1 MRENDLN
8 PDRRELPVPEI
19 TPQGVSMN
27 SVNAS
32 ENLAEPLRNQRGGVI
47 GIIIFLLALIGAWY
61 MYQSYTRGQVK
72 SNLKSITN
80 DYEHGIKKIIP
91 SGK

>member
-1 MRENDLN
+1 
-8 PDRRELPVPEI
+8 
-19 TPQGVSMN
+19 MN
-27 SVNAS
+27 SVTTTKK
-32 ENLAEPLRNQRGGVI
+32 LVGPLRNRNGGVI
-47 GIIIFLLALIGAWY
+47 GIILILLALIGAWY
-61 MYQSYTRGQVK
+61 LYQSYIRGEVK

>member
-1 MRENDLN
+1 
-8 PDRRELPVPEI
+8 
-19 TPQGVSMN
+19 MN
-27 SVNAS
+27 SLDKTG
-32 ENLAEPLRNQRGGVI
+32 NLAGPLRNQRGGVI
-47 GIIIFLLALIGAWY
+47 VVIVILLALIGAWY

-91 SGK
+91 SGR

>member
-1 MRENDLN
+1 
-8 PDRRELPVPEI
+8 
-19 TPQGVSMN
+19 MN
-27 SVNAS
+27 SVNTTKY
-32 ENLAEPLRNQRGGVI
+32 LAGPLRNRNGGVI
-47 GIIIFLLALIGAWY
+47 GIIVIILALIGAWY

-80 DYEHGIKKIIP
+80 DYEQGIKKVIP

>member
-1 MRENDLN
+1 
-8 PDRRELPVPEI
+8 
-19 TPQGVSMN
+19 MN
-27 SVNAS
+27 SIYKKKD
-32 ENLAEPLRNQRGGVI
+32 LDGPLRNQHGGVI
-47 GIIIFLLALIGAWY
+47 FIIIILLALVGGWY

>member
-1 MRENDLN
+1 M
-8 PDRRELPVPEI
+8 
-19 TPQGVSMN
+19 T
-27 SVNAS
+27 SVNKTEDPAG
-32 ENLAEPLRNQRGGVI
+32 PLRNQHGGVI
-47 GIIIFLLALIGAWY
+47 VAIVFLLALIGAWY

-72 SNLKSITN
+72 SNLKSITG

>member
-1 MRENDLN
+1 
-8 PDRRELPVPEI
+8 
-19 TPQGVSMN
+19 MN
-27 SVNAS
+27 SVS
-32 ENLAEPLRNQRGGVI
+32 TTENLAGPLRNQRGGAI

-91 SGK
+91 PGKEARP

>member
-1 MRENDLN
+1 
-8 PDRRELPVPEI
+8 
-19 TPQGVSMN
+19 MN
-27 SVNAS
+27 SVDKTKNPAG
-32 ENLAEPLRNQRGGVI
+32 PLSNQQGGVI
-47 GIIIFLLALIGAWY
+47 FIIVIILALIGAWY

>member
-1 MRENDLN
+1 
-8 PDRRELPVPEI
+8 
-19 TPQGVSMN
+19 MN
-27 SVNAS
+27 SDN
-32 ENLAEPLRNQRGGVI
+32 NTKHLPDPIRNQHGGVI
-47 GIIIFLLALIGAWY
+47 VVIMFILALIGAWY

-80 DYEHGIKKIIP
+80 DYEQGIKKIIP

>member
-1 MRENDLN
+1 
-8 PDRRELPVPEI
+8 
-19 TPQGVSMN
+19 MN
-27 SVNAS
+27 SVNTTK
-32 ENLAEPLRNQRGGVI
+32 NLAGPLRNQNGGVI
-47 GIIIFLLALIGAWY
+47 GIIVIILALIGAWY
-61 MYQSYTRGQVK
+61 MYQSYTQGQVK

>member
-1 MRENDLN
+1 
-8 PDRRELPVPEI
+8 
-19 TPQGVSMN
+19 MN
-27 SVNAS
+27 SINKT
-32 ENLAEPLRNQRGGVI
+32 ENMAGPLRNQRGGVI
-47 GIIIFLLALIGAWY
+47 VVIVFMLALIGAWY

>member
-1 MRENDLN
+1 
-8 PDRRELPVPEI
+8 
-19 TPQGVSMN
+19 MN
-27 SVNAS
+27 SVKKTK
-32 ENLAEPLRNQRGGVI
+32 NLADPLRNQDG
-47 GIIIFLLALIGAWY
+47 GIIFIIIILLAFVGAWY

>member
-1 MRENDLN
+1 
-8 PDRRELPVPEI
+8 
-19 TPQGVSMN
+19 MN
-27 SVNAS
+27 SVNKTK
-32 ENLAEPLRNQRGGVI
+32 NPVNPLRNQHGGVI
-47 GIIIFLLALIGAWY
+47 FVIVFLFALVGAWY

-72 SNLKSITN
+72 SNLKSISS